1 MNHHYETETEKEII
15 TLADVTA
22 GANVRLHHMTVQ
34 LDEVDQLGPCDA
46 RGSAAHGLNLTE
58 VSYLRRGQR
67 RRQIYLSNT
76 PVERLAS

>member
-1 MNHHYETETEKEII
+1 MNHNYETEKAKKIT

-22 GANVRLHHMTVQ
+22 GANVKLHHMAVQ

-46 RGSAAHGLNLTE
+46 RGSAAYGLDLTE
-58 VSYLRRGQR
+58 VSYLRRGER